1 MEITMRKYLAAAIVL
16 AVALGGCSNDP
27 SAPSGTLP
35 NVQNLRIDETAS
47 KGDSVVLIW
56 DALDVTVDV
65 YHIYFATTVPG
76 NWGEPGATSDTT
88 WTHIATST
96 GYYEIKASEGP
107 NYSSGF
113 SNRVNS
119 RAEETILERELRTD
133 STANGLMFYS
143 DGTGW
148 DIGCADSADFT
159 QDIYIGIANSKVYIY
174 SGNHDPAQYPGGND
188 TKLCPRGCHG
198 NIAPGHGS
206 SDWVDSVQV
215 TDFNWIF
222 VQLENNHYVEF
233 YVDSVFTNGADLL
246 SFEYQLI
253 DYLRLFNVF

>member
-1 MEITMRKYLAAAIVL
+1 MKKYFTAAVVL
-16 AVALGGCSNDP
+16 AVAIAGCSNDP
-27 SAPSGTLP
+27 SAPSGSLP
-35 NVQNLRIDETAS
+35 NVSNLRIDETAS

-56 DALDVTVDV
+56 DALDEEVDG
-65 YHIYFATTVPG
+65 YHIYYATTVPG
-76 NWGEPGATSDTT
+76 DWGEPGVTSDTT
-88 WTHIATST
+88 WTHIALST
-96 GYYEIKASEGP
+96 GYYEIKASEGL

-119 RAEETILERELRTD
+119 RAASAILERELRTD
-133 STANGLMFYS
+133 STTNGLAFYS

-148 DIGCADSADFT
+148 DIGCADSAGFA

-174 SGNHDPAQYPGGND
+174 SGNHNPAQYPGGND

-198 NIAPGHGS
+198 NVAPEHS
-206 SDWVDSVQV
+206 SLEWVDSVQV

-222 VQLENNHYVEF
+222 VQLDNNHYVEF